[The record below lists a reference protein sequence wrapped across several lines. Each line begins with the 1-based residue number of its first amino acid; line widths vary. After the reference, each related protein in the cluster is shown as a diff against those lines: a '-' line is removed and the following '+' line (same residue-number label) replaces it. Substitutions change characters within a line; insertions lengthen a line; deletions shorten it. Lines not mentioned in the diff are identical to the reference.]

1 MVVSPEAFTERPKIL
16 VIDDDQRWRETVRE
30 LLDPRGYETLE
41 AESGEQAIEVTQNRQ
56 PHLLILDIHMPRLDG
71 IETLRIIREESC
83 DEVPTIMVSSQVSD
97 DVIAAALALH
107 AFTVMSKMVNMH
119 RLLRAVAQV
128 LERYYSL

>member
-1 MVVSPEAFTERPKIL
+1 MVVSPKAFTERPKIL

-30 LLDPRGYETLE
+30 LLEPRGYETLE
-41 AESGEQAIEVTQNRQ
+41 AASGEQAIEVTLDRQ
-56 PHLLILDIHMPRLDG
+56 PHLLILDIHMPHLDG
-71 IETLRIIREESC
+71 IETLRIIREESR

-97 DVIAAALALH
+97 DVIAEALALH

-128 LERYYSL
+128 LDRYYSL